1 MASESANWRCPL
13 CGEQTRH
20 TREHVIPKQYLREI
34 EDPWVTTDAGVRQ
47 QSIIVRVCSSCN
59 KWMNEQLEIPTRPLL
74 DDLKD
79 GRSTVLSRAEQTI
92 LAAYMTKHV
101 FMINL
106 WNAMTPDPTLTPA
119 IYQKFR
125 RTMRPPAFA
134 RVWIGSVVDADPA
147 IDQNVI
153 EAVPATAAQPSDPK
167 LPYPRGGSCHVMSF
181 YHLVVFWERA
191 PRRDGS
197 SPGERLLRQTV
208 AAGLLER
215 IWSPQ
220 DSVRWPRQISFDTAQ
235 YGRWSHRFA
244 TIVPDGRSMLR
255 PG

>member
-1 MASESANWRCPL
+1 MASESENWRCPL
-13 CGEQTRH
+13 CGELTRH
-20 TREHVIPKQYLREI
+20 SREHVIPKQYLREI
-34 EDPWVTTDAGVRQ
+34 EDPWITTDTGVRQ
-47 QSIIVRVCSSCN
+47 QSIIVRVCRSCN
-59 KWMNEQLEIPTRPLL
+59 SWMNEQLEIPTRPLL
-74 DDLKD
+74 DDLKN
-79 GRSTVLSRAEQTI
+79 GRSVVLSRADQTL

-119 IYQKFR
+119 IYHKFR
-125 RTMRPPAFA
+125 RKMKPPAFA
-134 RVWIGSVVDADPA
+134 RVWIGTMVDADPA
-147 IDQNVI
+147 TQQRVI
-153 EAVPATAAQPSDPK
+153 EAVPAVGAEPSDPK

-220 DSVRWPRQISFDTAQ
+220 DSIPWPRQICFDTAS
-235 YGRWSHRFA
+235 YGRWSQRFA
-244 TIVPDGRSMLR
+244 TIVPDRPSILR
-255 PG
+255 PR